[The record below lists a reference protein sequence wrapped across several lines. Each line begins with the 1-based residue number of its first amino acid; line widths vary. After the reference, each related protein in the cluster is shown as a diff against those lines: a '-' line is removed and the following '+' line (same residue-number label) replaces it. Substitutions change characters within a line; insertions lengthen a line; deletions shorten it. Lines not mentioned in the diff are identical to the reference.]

1 MPLPVELLEEPA
13 ETTVVGDIEAFM
25 AYVESGQALQDW
37 NARLGERLRALTEL
51 F

>member
-1 MPLPVELLEEPA
+1 MSLPLELLEEPA
-13 ETTVVGDIEAFM
+13 ETTVVGDIEAFI

-37 NARLGERLRALTEL
+37 NARLTARRQELEEL

>member
-13 ETTVVGDIEAFM
+13 ETTVVGDLEAFI
-25 AYVESGQALQDW
+25 AYVESGQARQDW
-37 NARLGERLRALTEL
+37 YARLGERLKELEEL